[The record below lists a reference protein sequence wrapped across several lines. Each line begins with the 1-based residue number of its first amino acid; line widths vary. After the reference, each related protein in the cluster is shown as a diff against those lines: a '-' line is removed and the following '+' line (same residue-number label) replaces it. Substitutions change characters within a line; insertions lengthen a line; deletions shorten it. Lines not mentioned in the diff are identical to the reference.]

1 MVAAYRRGTFGTGVV
16 RGNGLALQQSGV
28 VSLGSVVIPGDTNF
42 ASNVLLTKTNSIN
55 ASTNTT
61 FLDSSSNAL
70 TITRNGNPTQGSF
83 TPYWP
88 SGYWSG
94 YFDGSS
100 YLAGPTT
107 SALNFGT
114 GNYTVEFWVYP
125 ATTPSTLDIYL
136 SAQSDGTN
144 VFQIGFSP
152 SQYLYSNADS
162 IRNGTASSIIL
173 NQWNHVALVRSGTSV
188 ALFSNGTRVGT
199 ASNSLS
205 INLTNFY
212 VGTYSTSPG
221 NYNATNAY
229 ISNVRF
235 SNAAIYNPT
244 LTTYTIPTS
253 PLTAIAS
260 TSLLTLQ
267 DNRFKDNSTNSLA
280 ITASGTPKIQAFQP
294 FSPTAAYSTSTYGGS
309 GYFNGSTDYLK
320 TPISALGAL
329 DISNTTT
336 YTIEAW
342 VYWTASAG
350 MRDVWTWGGKQT
362 GGPSAYYQLYW
373 DTSSNVLK
381 WEQAN
386 TSSLLTT
393 VTTSLTPTLNTWY
406 HIAVVRNGSAITV
419 YANGQSIGTG
429 TYAPNDQQFVELCLG
444 SLYYNTGYI
453 QFFSGYISNF
463 RFVKGTAVYTAA
475 FTPPTTPLT
484 AIANTNF
491 LANFTNAGIY
501 DSTAQTDIITTGTAQ
516 VSTTQFK
523 WSPTSMKF
531 NGTSDYLTTPSNP
544 ALALRTGDFTVE
556 FWMYPTAAQTGDI
569 IDTRVSGD
577 SANSWCVQLDSTN
590 IHFTGVG
597 SNYLSYPY
605 TINTWT
611 HVAYTRVSG
620 SVSVY
625 INGTKY
631 GSSVTLTNDFTGTVY
646 RIGAT
651 FNNFYYAG
659 YIQDLRVTKGL
670 ARYTANFTAPT
681 TTFSNGPTTYTPAV
695 PDAPIIA
702 NITTVTNTSVKIGYM
717 APLLNGGS
725 TITSYTAVSTPGGYT
740 GTSVT
745 SRSGTIT
752 VSGLAYSNTYT
763 FAVYATN
770 AIGTSTYSASTKSI
784 TTPLS
789 LGRIFILA
797 DMDLA
802 LTDLVML
809 NTSIAGSSK
818 AKSYALATIYGSD

>member
-28 VSLGSVVIPGDTNF
+28 VSLGAVAIPADTNF
-42 ASNVLLTKTNSIN
+42 ASNVLLTKTNTVN

-61 FLDSSSNAL
+61 FLDSSTNNF
-70 TITRNGNPTQGSF
+70 TITRNGTPTQGSVN
-83 TPYWP
+83 PYWP
-88 SGYWSG
+88 NGQWSN
-94 YFDGSS
+94 YFDGSGD
-100 YLAGPTT
+100 YLITPTVG
-107 SALNFGT
+107 SIT
-114 GNYTVEFWVYP
+114 GNFTVEMWYYP
-125 ATTPSTLDIYL
+125 EVPTNTWYPYLFGSNNPYSSSGGIGGYYDTQTGVADATSFYLNVASGNILVGTFGNLKNKWNHIALCRSGSTISGFLNGSLLGTTITNSSTIATTTFYIGGLD
-136 SAQSDGTN
+136 DGGS
-144 VFQIGFSP
+144 F
-152 SQYLYSNADS
+152 D
-162 IRNGTASSIIL
+162 
-173 NQWNHVALVRSGTSV
+173 NHAIKG
-188 ALFSNGTRVGT
+188 
-199 ASNSLS
+199 
-205 INLTNFY
+205 
-212 VGTYSTSPG
+212 
-221 NYNATNAY
+221 Y
-229 ISNVRF
+229 ISNFRLVKGTAVYTSSF
-235 SNAAIYNPT
+235 TPPT
-244 LTTYTIPTS
+244 T
-253 PLTAIAS
+253 PLTAITN
-260 TSLLTLQ
+260 TSLLTCQ
-267 DNRFKDNSTNSLA
+267 SNRFLDNSTNAFA
-280 ITASGTPKIQAFQP
+280 ITASGPPKVQAFQP
-294 FSPTAAYSTSTYGGS
+294 FPPNASYITAAYGAS
-309 GYFNGSTDYLK
+309 GYFNGSTDYLSLADNAALQLS
-320 TPISALGAL
+320 TGDFTIEGWFYISGATSTAYNL
-329 DISNTTT
+329 ISKGTSSTGWSLNTTT
-336 YTIEAW
+336 GARIQFSY
-342 VYWTASAG
+342 TASNL
-350 MRDVWTWGGKQT
+350 T
-362 GGPSAYYQLYW
+362 GATTTLVPSA
-373 DTSSNVLK
+373 
-381 WEQAN
+381 
-386 TSSLLTT
+386 
-393 VTTSLTPTLNTWY
+393 WY
-406 HIAVVRNGSAITV
+406 HIAVVRSGSATGNLKI
-419 YANGQSIGTG
+419 YLNGVQEIASAGAVTDNFNQ
-429 TYAPNDQQFVELCLG
+429 TDLM
-444 SLYYNTGYI
+444 
-453 QFFSGYISNF
+453 YISASRTATLPLNGYSSNV
-463 RFVKGTAVYTAA
+463 RVVKGTAVYTAT

-484 AIANTNF
+484 AIANTSL

-501 DSTAQTDIITTGTAQ
+501 DSTAQNDAITTGTAQ

-569 IDTRVSGD
+569 VDTRVSGD

-702 NITTVTNTSVKIGYM
+702 NITTVTDTSVKIGYM

-725 TITSYTAVSTPGGYT
+725 TITSYTAVSSPGGYT

-752 VSGLAYSNTYT
+752 VSGLGYANTYT

-818 AKSYALATIYGSD
+818 AKTYALATIYGSD